1 MKNNFILY
9 IKVRD
14 HKKIVQVH
22 TVVAA
27 NIGLKRP
34 KNIMENIHDRRKST

>member
-14 HKKIVQVH
+14 HKKKLY